1 MIMPIFA
8 EILTKGPLLKGAQM
22 KSRNLFLKSL
32 FFSLALA
39 FSSASLW
46 ATDPVTSKEPSHE
59 DSADHSVS
67 TEEQISDYIAH
78 HIKDAHDFHL
88 FSYNDASGH
97 RKHIGFPLPVIV
109 YTSQGFRFF
118 MSSEF
123 HHDDSGHQV
132 VERDGVSLVKY
143 HEKIYELNAGEHA
156 LSFGDDGHHGVKHEV
171 GLGEELSEIAESEE
185 FDASHHPTNAHE
197 VLDLS
202 ITKSVFGFLLVSLLM
217 LVAFRSLANQ
227 YKKRAVPT
235 GFGRVLEPL
244 VLYVRDEIARP
255 NIGEKHYKRF
265 TGFLLTVFFFIWTS
279 NLLGL
284 TPLGFNI
291 TGQLAVT
298 FSLALFTYLITQFS
312 GNKEYW
318 KHIFWMPGVPAPMKV
333 ILAPIE
339 LLGTLTKP
347 FSLMIRLF
355 ANISAGHIV
364 VMSLISI
371 AIIMK
376 SSMGAVG
383 ATALSF
389 ALSFFLTLIE
399 LLVAFL
405 QAYIFTMLSALFIGM
420 AVQEHD
426 HH

>member
-1 MIMPIFA
+1 MPIFA
-8 EILTKGPLLKGAQM
+8 KILTKGPLLKGAQM
-22 KSRNLFLKSL
+22 KSRKLFLKTL

-46 ATDPVTSKEPSHE
+46 ATDPVISDEPTHE
-59 DSADHSVS
+59 EPADQSVS
-67 TEEQISDYIAH
+67 TEEQISEYIAH

-109 YTSQGFRFF
+109 YTSQGVRLF

-132 VERDGVSLVKY
+132 VETDGVSLVKY

-156 LSFGDDGHHGVKHEV
+156 VSFDE
-171 GLGEELSEIAESEE
+171 A
-185 FDASHHPTNAHE
+185 HHPTNSHE
-197 VLDLS
+197 VIDLS
-202 ITKSVFGFLLVSLLM
+202 ITKSVFGFLMVSLLM
-217 LVAFRSLANQ
+217 LIAFRSLAKQ

-255 NIGEKHYKRF
+255 NIGEKHYKKF

-291 TGQLAVT
+291 TGQLSVT
-298 FSLALFTYLITQFS
+298 FSLALFTYIITQFS

-318 KHIFWMPGVPAPMKV
+318 KHIFWMPGVPVLMKV

-364 VMSLISI
+364 VMSLLSL

-376 SSMGAVG
+376 GSMGASG
-383 ATALSF
+383 ATILALG
-389 ALSFFLTLIE
+389 LSFFLTLIE

-420 AVQEHD
+420 AVQEHE